1 MATIP
6 REMLVTSDIR
16 EAYSIVLPL
25 WCWRGW
31 HAGRDGF
38 SLELQEILYQMHG
51 QVTQHTQHK
60 VS

>member
-1 MATIP
+1 
-6 REMLVTSDIR
+6 MLVTSDIR